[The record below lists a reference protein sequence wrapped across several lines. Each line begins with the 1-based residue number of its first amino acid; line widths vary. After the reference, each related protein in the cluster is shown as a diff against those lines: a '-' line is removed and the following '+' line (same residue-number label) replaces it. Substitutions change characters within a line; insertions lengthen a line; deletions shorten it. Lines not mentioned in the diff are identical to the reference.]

1 LFGCDRTPVNDEKP
15 RAPSWL
21 MRRFAP
27 VAGRIAGVTGHPM
40 TFILSSAAIAL
51 WVVATVAFHLARSW
65 QTPVNTVITIVTFLM
80 VFLIQSTQNR
90 DAAAVQAKLDELIRA
105 HGPANNEFIGIE
117 NRTINEVHELRQE
130 TAIEVKK
137 LDELISAVEREH
149 DDAPTPPT
157 EETQT
162 APPFDPQRPGFAS
175 DRVEAGELRLRRDA
189 TP

>member
-1 LFGCDRTPVNDEKP
+1 MNNKKP
-15 RAPSWL
+15 LAPSWL
-21 MRRFAP
+21 MRQFAP

-51 WVVATVAFHLARSW
+51 WVVATFVFHLASSW
-65 QTPVNTVITIVTFLM
+65 QTPVNTIITIVTFLM

-130 TAIEVKK
+130 TAVEVKK
-137 LDELISAVEREH
+137 LDELISAVERKH
-149 DDAPTPPT
+149 DDPPTPP
-157 EETQT
+157 EGVAQT
-162 APPFDPQRPGFAS
+162 ARPLDS
-175 DRVEAGELRLRRDA
+175 Q
-189 TP
+189 